1 MQAWLLSTS
10 LEEKEISD
18 HPSVT
23 TIGLGPAVIY
33 GKRRLS
39 GRREEEVRRGPHT
52 PDQVKATGWKD
63 GADVA
68 RESGGVVIMW
78 VQHPLGP
85 IDFRIMD
92 SDFGVVVVSVD
103 RKNYSWHAVVVFENF
118 LLRFWIE

>member
-10 LEEKEISD
+10 LEEKEIGD
-18 HPSVT
+18 HPSDT
-23 TIGLGPAVIY
+23 TMGLGPAVIG

-39 GRREEEVRRGPHT
+39 GQREEVGRRPHT
-52 PDQVKATGWKD
+52 LDHVKATRWKD
-63 GADVA
+63 GVDVA

-92 SDFGVVVVSVD
+92 SDSRSCSGKC
-103 RKNYSWHAVVVFENF
+103 R
-118 LLRFWIE
+118 